1 MNIAITGHTKGI
13 GLAIASAFTNR
24 RHHVLGLSRTSG
36 VVLPRDIESSV
47 YAIERC
53 DVFVNNYNDDHDT
66 QIRLLYEVARR
77 WDGQHNKHIISIG
90 SRAGECYIRGKID
103 PYAVYKAAHDAACQQ
118 LFNRGDQRPK
128 VTNIRPGYV
137 DTDLLGDKMEP
148 KLDPSEVA
156 QAVMWAVEAPFY
168 VSQITLCRQTIKT

>member
-1 MNIAITGHTKGI
+1 MKIAITGHTKGI

-24 RHHVLGLSRTSG
+24 RDQVLGLSRTSG
-36 VVLPRDIESSV
+36 VVLPRDIESAV
-47 YAIERC
+47 HAIEPC

-90 SRAGECYIRGKID
+90 SRAGECYIRGMID

-137 DTDLLGDKMEP
+137 DPDFVSDKREP
-148 KLDPSEVA
+148 TLDPSEVA

-168 VSQITLCRQTIKT
+168 VSQITLCRQQIRT

>member
-1 MNIAITGHTKGI
+1 MNVAITGHTKGI
-13 GLAIASAFTNR
+13 GLAIAKAFTNR
-24 RHHVLGLSRTSG
+24 GDQIIGFSRSSG
-36 VVLPRDIESSV
+36 VVLPRDIESAA

-53 DVFVNNYNDDHDT
+53 DVFVNNYNDDYDT
-66 QIRLLYEVARR
+66 QIRLLYEVARK

-103 PYAVYKAAHDAACQQ
+103 PYSVYKAAHDAACQQ

-168 VSQITLCRQTIKT
+168 VSQITLCRQQIKT

>member
-1 MNIAITGHTKGI
+1 MNVAITGHTKGI
-13 GLAIASAFTNR
+13 GLAIASSFTNR

-36 VVLPRDIESSV
+36 VVLPRDIDSV
-47 YAIERC
+47 IEAIVPC
-53 DVFVNNYNDDHDT
+53 DIFVNNYHQDDV
-66 QIRLLYEVARR
+66 QLQLLYGVFRR
-77 WDGQHNKHIISIG
+77 WEGQHNKHIISIG

-137 DTDLLGDKMEP
+137 DTDLLGDKTEP

-156 QAVMWAVEAPFY
+156 QAVMWAMDAPFY
-168 VSQITLCRQTIKT
+168 VSQITLCRQKII